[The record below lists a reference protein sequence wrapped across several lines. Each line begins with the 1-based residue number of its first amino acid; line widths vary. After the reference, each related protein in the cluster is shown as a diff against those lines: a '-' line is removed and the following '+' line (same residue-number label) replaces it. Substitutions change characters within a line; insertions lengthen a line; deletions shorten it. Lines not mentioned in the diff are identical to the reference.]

1 MFDVNN
7 AKPNPVVNFEG
18 VNKNVMSVGF
28 QEEGRWMYTG
38 GEDEKVRLW
47 DLRMRNLQC
56 QRTFHA
62 GAIVNSVRL
71 HPNQQELLV
80 GDANGQVH
88 VWNLSSEWHQSI
100 LPEKDSSIQGVD
112 IGNCKFF

>member
-1 MFDVNN
+1 MEISPDGQLLAACGYQHIRMFDVNN

-47 DLRMRNLQC
+47 DLRMRNLNVREPFMLARLSIPFGFIQ
-56 QRTFHA
+56 
-62 GAIVNSVRL
+62 ISKNSW
-71 HPNQQELLV
+71 LV
-80 GDANGQVH
+80 MPMDKCTCG
-88 VWNLSSEWHQSI
+88 I
-100 LPEKDSSIQGVD
+100 
-112 IGNCKFF
+112 